1 MLVVGRI
8 TKLFGAEGEVN
19 LNLYDDFADRIDWE
33 EQPLFV
39 RLDGLV
45 VPLFCEKFIRRGQA
59 ATARFADIDTSK
71 RAEMIVGCEIFI
83 DEEEEAADDEFT
95 FDDLIGFKVII
106 AEHSGTISDLFDSE
120 LNPLFEV
127 TLDDGSVHLI
137 PAAEEFISHIDFDEE
152 VMHLVLPEGII
163 GLN

>member
-1 MLVVGRI
+1 MVVGRI

-39 RLDGLV
+39 SLDGLV

-59 ATARFADIDTSK
+59 ATARFADIDTPK
-71 RAEMIVGCEIFI
+71 RAEMIVGSEIFI
-83 DEEEEAADDEFT
+83 EDEAECDDDEFT
-95 FDDLIGFKVII
+95 FDDLVGFKVII
-106 AEHSGTISDLFDSE
+106 AEHCGTISDYFDSE
-120 LNPLFEV
+120 LNPLFEI
-127 TLDDGSVHLI
+127 TLDNGSAHLV
-137 PAAEEFISHIDFDEE
+137 PAAEEFISHIDFEE
-152 VMHLVLPEGII
+152 GVMHLVLPEGII